1 MTNTVKT
8 QSDEAAKATESMGSR
23 MEDAFKDVV
32 TAVSKWQEIEA
43 PKIEEELGA
52 IKTLIEEI
60 NESIRTSAELTTDKD
75 TSIIGSSKA
84 IELINDSGLFG
95 SWKINKSGDIDV
107 SDGTG
112 TETTNFVAY
121 NAKLLEEL
129 DDAIELHANGRISDD
144 TLAEMFKRYWAYK
157 DIVNR
162 IYDTS
167 NSDAEKE
174 LEEKEKELEKKLGG
188 SIKFDTGGYTGEWG
202 HEGKIAML
210 HEKELVL
217 NANDTSNFLEALNIS
232 RQLIEMIEMNA
243 RASSLGLGEMVAST
257 IKDTSQTIEQQ
268 VSITAEFPNA
278 TDHSEIEEAFDNLIN
293 IASQYAY
300 RNE

>member
-1 MTNTVKT
+1 
-8 QSDEAAKATESMGSR
+8 
-23 MEDAFKDVV
+23 
-32 TAVSKWQEIEA
+32 
-43 PKIEEELGA
+43 
-52 IKTLIEEI
+52 
-60 NESIRTSAELTTDKD
+60 LTTDKD

-84 IELINDSGLFG
+84 IELINESGLFG
-95 SWKINKSGDIDV
+95 SWKINERGDINV

-112 TETTNFVAY
+112 TETTNFVDY

-144 TLAEMFKRYWAYK
+144 ALAEMFKRYWAYK

-162 IYDTS
+162 IYDTT
-167 NSDAEKE
+167 NIDAEKE
-174 LEEKEKELEKKLGG
+174 LEEKEKELEKKLSG

-210 HEKELVL
+210 HEKELIL
-217 NANDTSNFLEALNIS
+217 NPNDTSNFLEALNIS

-257 IKDTSQTIEQQ
+257 IKDTSQTIE
-268 VSITAEFPNA
+268 
-278 TDHSEIEEAFDNLIN
+278 
-293 IASQYAY
+293 
-300 RNE
+300 